1 MSTPI
6 RAKFIEHM
14 EFLGLSKQTQ
24 RSYINGVKGLAKYH
38 NESPDKLTNDQVRSY
53 FRHLLLERKLTRSTC
68 GSYLCGI
75 TYFYKHLC
83 NREVDDRF
91 GLPPL
96 PRSKK
101 LPQILSME
109 EVSRLLS
116 CAENLKQRVLLKTIY
131 SAGLRVSEA
140 IRLKPE
146 HIESDP
152 SRMMLRIEQGKG
164 RKDRYTVLSERLL
177 CELREYW
184 QKYSPGQWL
193 FPGQKPN
200 SHITATSVSRALY
213 RAKKK
218 LRLPRRAA
226 CIRFDIHLLRI
237 FYTTATTSIPSANF
251 LVTPQ

>member
-1 MSTPI
+1 MSTTI

-14 EFLGLSKQTQ
+14 EFSGLAKQTQ
-24 RSYINGVKGLAKYH
+24 RTYINGVKGLAKYH
-38 NESPDKLTNDQVRSY
+38 NKSPEKLTDDQVRSY
-53 FRHLLLERKLTRSTC
+53 FRHLLLERKLARTSC

-75 TYFYKHLC
+75 TYFFRHLC

-116 CAENLKQRVLLKTIY
+116 CAVNLKQRVLLKTIY

-177 CELREYW
+177 FELREYW

-218 LRLPRRAA
+218 LRLPSRAA
-226 CIRFDIHLLRI
+226 CIRFVIHLLRI
-237 FYTTATTSIPSANF
+237 FYITAMTSTPSANF

>member
-24 RSYINGVKGLAKYH
+24 RSYITGVKGLAKYH
-38 NESPDKLTNDQVRSY
+38 NQSPEKLTDDQVRAY
-53 FRHLLLERKLTRSTC
+53 FRYLLLDRKLARKSC
-68 GSYLCGI
+68 GSYLSGI
-75 TYFYKHLC
+75 MHFYRHLC

-91 GLPPL
+91 GVPPQ
-96 PRSKK
+96 PRCKK
-101 LPQILSME
+101 LPTVLSME

-116 CAENLKQRVLLKTIY
+116 CAGNLKHRVLLKTIY

-140 IRLKPE
+140 IHLKPE

-152 SRMMLRIEQGKG
+152 SRMMIRIEQGKG

-184 QKYSPGQWL
+184 RKYSPGQWL
-193 FPGQKPN
+193 FPGQKPD
-200 SHITATSVSRALY
+200 SHISATSVSRVLY
-213 RAKKK
+213 KAKKK
-218 LRLPRRAA
+218 LK
-226 CIRFDIHLLRI
+226 
-237 FYTTATTSIPSANF
+237 
-251 LVTPQ
+251 